1 MTNQSPTLHEISA
14 LAFEPEGD
22 SIEKLL
28 LETIPFERK
37 QKAIHARAEDLVQR
51 LREEGTGSGVEAF
64 LHAYGLNTREG
75 VAVMCLAEAL
85 LRIPDGETADRLI
98 EDTFS
103 ESKWEEHLG
112 KSDSLFVNASTYGLL
127 LTGKVVNLDK
137 DLDGATKIGAL
148 MRSLVKSSGEP
159 VIRNAIKASMKIMG
173 DQFVLGET
181 IERALKRARE
191 PENKGYTTS
200 YDLLGEGARTLKQA
214 EAYYNGYLDAIG
226 KIGKAAKGKTG
237 LAAPSISVK
246 LSALNP
252 RYHYSHKERLMNELL
267 PKLKTI
273 IAAARDAGITV
284 SLDAEEAERLDIQL
298 ELFELLLKDKMFE
311 GYEGLS
317 FVLQAYQKRAQYVI
331 DWLAALSRETGK
343 QIPVRLVKGAYW
355 DSEIKWAQMEGL
367 EGYPVFT
374 RKSHTDVSYLA
385 CAKKLL
391 DYAPALYPQ
400 FATHNA
406 LTVASIIEIAED
418 KKFEFQRL
426 YGMGQRLYEQIIQD
440 HPCRVY
446 APVGVHRDLLAYLI
460 RRLLENGAN
469 KSFVNLLMDRE
480 KSLDEVLEDPIRKTR
495 ETPGDFARN
504 IVLPFEIYAP
514 DRKNSHGIDF
524 GNKSQV
530 ESLTSNV
537 EDKLQSLL
545 DVPEDTKLLHIDAAY
560 ETAQN
565 AFLNWERHN
574 VFYRAELLEN
584 AAELIEAESA
594 ELIALCIKEA
604 KKSYADCIAEI
615 REAADF
621 CRYYAARARDIIHP
635 QLLIGPTGESNTLS
649 LHGRGTFVCISP
661 WNFPL
666 AIFIGQVTAA
676 LVTGNCVL
684 AKPAEQTPAIAK
696 AAVDILHRAGV
707 PKEVLQ
713 LICGPGETVGAAL
726 VKHKQCAGVAF
737 TGSTGAAKAIQRTL
751 ADKDGPIIP
760 LIAETGGM
768 NCMIVDSSALLEQ
781 VTDDIV
787 MSAFG
792 SAGQRCSALRV
803 LYVQADIADDL
814 IEMVQGAIDELTIDH
829 TKNLHTDV
837 GPVIDA
843 EAQENLNAHIT
854 QMKQDAKSWY
864 AARAKDEII
873 ASDSFVIPHMFEID
887 NIAQLK
893 EEKFGPI
900 LHVIRFKEKQLDQ
913 VIRDIN
919 NTGYG
924 LTFGLQSRIIQNHK
938 RIIPEIHAGNLYVNR
953 NMTGAVVGVQPFG
966 GEGLS
971 GTGPK
976 AGGPYYLLRFAA
988 ERTTT
993 INTTAIGGNLELL
1006 S

>member
-1 MTNQSPTLHEISA
+1 MQTSPLSLEEISA
-14 LAFEPEGD
+14 LAFELEES
-22 SIEKLL
+22 SIDKLL
-28 LETIPFERK
+28 LEVGVYESKRK
-37 QKAIHARAEDLVQR
+37 PILARAEDLVER
-51 LREEGTGSGVEAF
+51 LRKEGTGSGVEAF

-85 LRIPDGETADRLI
+85 LRIPDSETADRLI

-127 LTGKVVNLDK
+127 LTGKVINLDR
-137 DLDGATKIGAL
+137 DLNDATKVGSVL
-148 MRSLVKSSGEP
+148 RSLVKSSGEP
-159 VIRNAIKASMKIMG
+159 VIRNAIRTSMKLMG

-191 PENKGYTTS
+191 PEEKGYTTS
-200 YDLLGEGARTLKQA
+200 YDLLGEGARTLPQA
-214 EAYYNGYLDAIG
+214 QAYYDGYLDAIK

-237 LAAPSISVK
+237 LEAPSISVK
-246 LSALNP
+246 LSALHP
-252 RYHYSHKERLMNELL
+252 RYHYTHKDRVMQELVPRL
-267 PKLKTI
+267 KDIVK
-273 IAAARDAGITV
+273 AARDVGITV
-284 SLDAEEAERLDIQL
+284 SLDAEEADRLDLQL
-298 ELFELLLKDKMFE
+298 EIFELLMRDGEFA

-317 FVLQAYQKRAQYVI
+317 FVLQAYQKRAQYVV
-331 DWLAALSRETGK
+331 DWLAALAKDTGK

-355 DSEIKWAQMEGL
+355 DSEIKWSQMEGL
-367 EGYPVFT
+367 DGYPVFT

-385 CAKKLL
+385 CAKKMLEHG
-391 DYAPALYPQ
+391 DCLYPQ

-406 LTVASIIEIAED
+406 LTVASIIEIGAG

-426 YGMGQRLYEQIIQD
+426 YGMGQRLYEQIITD
-440 HPCRVY
+440 YPCRVY

-480 KSLDEVLEDPIRKTR
+480 KSLDEILEDPIKKTR
-495 ETPGDFARN
+495 ETSGSSALN
-504 IVLPFEIYAP
+504 IVLPREIYAP
-514 DRKNSHGIDF
+514 DRKNSRGISF
-524 GNKSQV
+524 GNKA
-530 ESLTSNV
+530 T
-537 EDKLQSLL
+537 LQSATKVVNAQLQEML
-545 DVPEDTKLLHIDAAY
+545 DVPAETKLLDIPKLY
-560 ETAQN
+560 ETAQK
-565 AFLNWERHN
+565 AFPVWERHN
-574 VFYRAELLEN
+574 VFHRAEVLER
-584 AAELIEAESA
+584 AADLIEDDLEQ
-594 ELIALCIKEA
+594 LIALCVKEA
-604 KKSYADCIAEI
+604 KKTYADAVAEV

-621 CRYYAARARDIIHP
+621 CRYYAARARDMIHP
-635 QLLIGPTGESNTLS
+635 QLMIGPTGESNTLS

-676 LVTGNCVL
+676 LVTGNCVI

-696 AAVDILHRAGV
+696 AAVDILYHAGV
-707 PKEVLQ
+707 PKDVLQ
-713 LICGPGETVGAAL
+713 LACGAGETVGAAL
-726 VKHKQCAGVAF
+726 VKHEQCAGVAF
-737 TGSTGAAKAIQRTL
+737 TGSTGAAKAIQRAL
-751 ADKDGPIIP
+751 ADKPGAITP

-768 NCMIVDSSALLEQ
+768 NCMIIDSSALLEQ
-781 VTDDIV
+781 ATDDIV

-803 LYVQADIADDL
+803 LYIQDDIADDL
-814 IEMVQGAIDELTIDH
+814 IAMIQGAIDELTIDH
-829 TKNLHTDV
+829 TRNLHTDV

-843 EAQENLNAHIT
+843 EAQENLNKHIAR
-854 QMKQDAKSWY
+854 MHKEAKSSY
-864 AARAKDEII
+864 AARAKDEIV
-873 ASDSFVIPHMFEID
+873 ASDTFVIPHLFEIGH
-887 NIAQLK
+887 ISELE

-900 LHVIRFKEKQLDQ
+900 LHVIRFKEKELDQ
-913 VIRDIN
+913 IIRDVN
-919 NTGYG
+919 GTGYG

-938 RIIPEIHAGNLYVNR
+938 RIIPEIHAGNIYVNR

-976 AGGPYYLLRFAA
+976 AGGPYYLLRFAS